1 MTTNNEDAP
10 FEFTEAQ
17 LIELAEFAGSG
28 VSESSLAYIFGCPP
42 DRFKELLTT
51 NVDVERAVY
60 ASRARTS
67 AKVAGAL
74 VRSAEEGDVR
84 AQQFFL
90 KNRDRTWSDRSQAEI
105 DDDRNQMHPP
115 KLVIALSQDDSDS

>member
-1 MTTNNEDAP
+1 MAKKKKEDKP
-10 FEFTEAQ
+10 FEFTPTQ
-17 LIELAEFAGSG
+17 LVELAEFAASG
-28 VSESSLAYIFGCPP
+28 VSESSLAYIFGCSP
-42 DRFKELLTT
+42 DRFKELIVT

-84 AQQFFL
+84 AQQFYL

-115 KLVIALSQDDSDS
+115 KLVISLSHDEE